1 MKYIKPAIHARAH
14 DAPLPFSRKALST
27 GIASILLA
35 SATVNVLWPHT
46 AFAQATTNSTETNQT
61 APVENASANKQV
73 EEIVVSG
80 IRFSQR
86 SALDRKKAAVTMSDS
101 LVAEDIGAFPD
112 KNIAEALQR
121 IPGVQIGRDNGE
133 GSIVSVR
140 GVAPDLLRVELNSVG
155 AMGMGGSRTVDF
167 RDMASELVK
176 SLDVIK
182 GSEARL
188 TEGGIG
194 GTIHV
199 NTRKPNEFNE
209 NFFSASGEGQYND
222 LIGDVMPKVNAV
234 GVYKF
239 NDRLGILV
247 NVTAQDKDTVLHGI
261 RNTEWAR
268 FADYDNS
275 PERSSINPRF
285 EDITEQAGCAD
296 RTVEADRTACT
307 AQWQEFVPY
316 LPRYG
321 IWARNEKRVSRR
333 IAMLF
338 PFRDK
343 VTFRQT
349 RLRG

>member
-1 MKYIKPAIHARAH
+1 M
-14 DAPLPFSRKALST
+14 
-27 GIASILLA
+27 
-35 SATVNVLWPHT
+35 NVLWPHT

-296 RTVEADRTACT
+296 LTVEADRTACT

-321 IWARNEKRVSRR
+321 IWARNEKRVS
-333 IAMLF
+333 ANTMVQYAF
-338 PFRDK
+338 TDNFSGY
-343 VTFRQT
+343 VGYTYN
-349 RLRG
+349 